1 MKIKEVIVVE
11 GKDDVAAVKAAVDCE
26 VITTTG
32 YAFGGKFMNTL
43 RQIEK
48 RCGVIILTDP
58 DYMGTQIRKRLSK
71 GLDHPKHAFLPQN
84 KAIRKEDIGVE
95 NASPEDIRRAL
106 EGAKAELKDPVINFT
121 NADLRRYGLS
131 GTPDATR
138 LRDEI
143 GEKLGIGFGNAK
155 QFLQRL
161 NHFGITR
168 EEFEAAWEEV
178 TK

>member
-26 VITTTG
+26 VITTSG
-32 YAFGGKFMNTL
+32 YAFGGELMKTL
-43 RQIEK
+43 RQMEK

-58 DYMGTQIRKRLSK
+58 DYMGTQIRKRIAK
-71 GLDHPKHAFLPQN
+71 GLNHPKHAFLPQN
-84 KAIRKEDIGVE
+84 QAIKKEDIGVE
-95 NASPEDIRRAL
+95 NASPEDIRKAL
-106 EGAKAELKDPVINFT
+106 EGAKAEMKNPTEEFT
-121 NADLRRYGLS
+121 KADLRRYGLT

-143 GEKLGIGFGNAK
+143 GRELGIGFGNAK
-155 QFLQRL
+155 QFLHRL